1 MVSGEMDLARGR
13 LAGKVALVTGCG
25 RLQGIGRAV
34 ALNLARAGADVAV
47 TDLRIEGV
55 RNIGDASEAEVAAG
69 WRGLPSLVEELQAM
83 GRRAA
88 GLTGDVGEEADV
100 DRMVAEA
107 VAALGKVDI
116 LVNNA
121 GAPHGADRGT
131 SWEIPMN
138 AYDDVMRI
146 NAKGA
151 FMMSRAVIR
160 HLLERRKNG
169 EEIAGRIVNIA
180 SGAGKRGV
188 PERAAYCASKFAV
201 IGLTQTLAQELGGC
215 DITVNAVCPGQIA
228 TARGASREKRK
239 AEAGVRFE
247 FIKAVVPRQ
256 GTGHDIARA
265 VTFLAE
271 PEASFVTGQSIMVDG
286 GMLMP

>member
-1 MVSGEMDLARGR
+1 MVPGDTESMCGK
-13 LAGKVALVTGCG
+13 LAGRVALVTGCG

-34 ALNLARAGADVAV
+34 ALDLARAGADVAV

-55 RNIGDASEAEVAAG
+55 RNVGDANEAEVVAG

-83 GRRAA
+83 GRRSV

-107 VAALGKVDI
+107 VAALGQVDI

-121 GAPHGADRGT
+121 GAPHGRDRGT
-131 SWEIPMN
+131 SWEIPID
-138 AYDDVMRI
+138 AYDNVMRI

-239 AEAGVRFE
+239 AEAGVQFE
-247 FIKAVVPRQ
+247 FIKAAVPRQ

-271 PEASFVTGQSIMVDG
+271 PDASFVTGQSIMVDG